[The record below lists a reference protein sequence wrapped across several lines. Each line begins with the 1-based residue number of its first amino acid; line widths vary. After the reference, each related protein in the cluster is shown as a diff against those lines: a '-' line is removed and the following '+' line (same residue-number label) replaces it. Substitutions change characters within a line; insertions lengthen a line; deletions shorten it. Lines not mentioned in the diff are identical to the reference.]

1 MEQLSLRTG
10 THESLILLGEQIKN
24 IRSYLPETKVFVIS
38 DVKVMS
44 LYSQYFSNFPA
55 IILEQG
61 EKHKTLR
68 SLEIITERLIQESC
82 DRSSFLLGVGGGIVC
97 DITGFT
103 ASIYMRGIRFG
114 FVSTTLLSQVDA
126 SVGGKNGV
134 NFNGYKNILGVFNQ
148 PEFVI
153 CDPAVL
159 KTLDQREFTGGIA
172 EVVKAAAIRD
182 NDFFG
187 FLEDKMDLLTTRN
200 EEVLGEAI
208 SRSVK
213 IKADVVQRDEREKGE
228 RRMLNFGH
236 TFGHALEKHTGM
248 PHGEAVSIGMVLASG
263 LSVKLGL
270 LAKNEADRII
280 TLLKRAGLPVQS
292 PVPPAILAEA
302 MTRDKKKESDNIH
315 LVLLEKAG
323 SAVNYPVKTNQM
335 EELLHDLC

>member
-1 MEQLSLRTG
+1 MEKLRLRTG

-24 IRSYLPETKVFVIS
+24 IRFYLPEGKIFVIS
-38 DVKVMS
+38 DERVMS
-44 LYSQYFSNFPA
+44 LYGQHFSEFPV
-55 IILEQG
+55 ILLEQG

-68 SLEIITERLIQESC
+68 SLEVITERLIQESC
-82 DRSSFLLGVGGGIVC
+82 DRSSFLLGVGGGIIC
-97 DITGFT
+97 DITGFA
-103 ASIYMRGIRFG
+103 ASVYMRGIPFG

-134 NFNGYKNILGVFNQ
+134 NFSGYKNILGVFNQ

-172 EVVKAAAIRD
+172 EVLKAAAIRD
-182 NDFFG
+182 EEFFG
-187 FLEDKMDLLTTRN
+187 FLEEKMDLLTARN
-200 EEVLGEAI
+200 EEILGEAI

-228 RRMLNFGH
+228 RRILNFGH

-248 PHGEAVSIGMVLASG
+248 PHGEAVSIGMVLAAV

-270 LAKNEADRII
+270 LAQNEADRII

-292 PVPPAILAEA
+292 PVPPALLAEA
-302 MTRDKKKESDNIH
+302 MTRDKKKESDTIH
-315 LVLLEKAG
+315 LVLLEKTG
-323 SAVNYPVKTNQM
+323 SAVNYPMKTNQL

>member
-1 MEQLSLRTG
+1 MEKLSLRTG

-24 IRSYLPETKVFVIS
+24 IRLYLPETKVFVIS
-38 DVKVMS
+38 DEKVMN
-44 LYSQYFSNFPA
+44 YHGQHFSDFPA

-68 SLEIITERLIQESC
+68 SLEFITDRLIHESC

-97 DITGFT
+97 DITGFA
-103 ASIYMRGIRFG
+103 ASVYMRGIRFG

-134 NFNGYKNILGVFNQ
+134 NFSGYKNILGVFNQ

-159 KTLDQREFTGGIA
+159 KTLDKREFTGGIA

-182 NDFFG
+182 ADFFG
-187 FLEDKMDLLTTRN
+187 FLEEKMDLLAARN
-200 EEVLGEAI
+200 EEVLAEAI

-213 IKADVVQRDEREKGE
+213 IKADFVKRDEREKGE

-248 PHGEAVSIGMVLASG
+248 PHGEAVSIGMALASE
-263 LSVKLGL
+263 LSVKLGIL
-270 LAKNEADRII
+270 EKQESARII

-292 PVPPAILAEA
+292 PVPPSVLAEV
-302 MTRDKKKESDNIH
+302 MTRDKKKEIDILH
-315 LVLLEKAG
+315 LVLLEKTG
-323 SAVNYPVKTNQM
+323 TAVNYPVKTNQL

>member
-1 MEQLSLRTG
+1 MEKLSLRTG
-10 THESLILLGEQIKN
+10 TNESLILLGEQIKN
-24 IRSYLPETKVFVIS
+24 TPSYLTEKKVFVIS
-38 DVKVMS
+38 DEKVMS
-44 LYSQYFSNFPA
+44 HYSQYFKNYPV
-55 IILEQG
+55 ILLEQG
-61 EKHKTLR
+61 EKHKTLQ
-68 SLEIITERLIQESC
+68 SLELITDRLIKESC

-97 DITGFT
+97 DITGFA
-103 ASIYMRGIRFG
+103 ASVYMRGIRFG

-134 NFNGYKNILGVFNQ
+134 NFCGYKNILGVFNQ

-182 NDFFG
+182 ADFFG
-187 FLEDKMDLLTTRN
+187 FLEEKMDLLAARN
-200 EEVLGEAI
+200 EEVLAEAI

-213 IKADVVQRDEREKGE
+213 IKADVVQRDERENGE

-263 LSVKLGL
+263 LSVKLGIL
-270 LAKNEADRII
+270 DKQESVRII

-292 PVPPAILAEA
+292 PVPPAVLAEA
-302 MTRDKKKESDNIH
+302 MTRDKKKESDTIH

-323 SAVNYPVKTNQM
+323 SAVNYPVKTNKM